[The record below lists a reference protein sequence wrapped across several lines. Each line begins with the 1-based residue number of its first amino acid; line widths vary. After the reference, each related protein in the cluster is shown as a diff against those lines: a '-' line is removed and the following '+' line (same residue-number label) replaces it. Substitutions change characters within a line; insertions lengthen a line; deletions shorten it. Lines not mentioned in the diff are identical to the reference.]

1 MKEKFFS
8 FGKRF
13 IKHELIAGAGFLFVA
28 SLFGSVFNFFFN
40 LFMSRNLS
48 VSDYGV
54 LASLISIITLSMLVA
69 GAVVPTIIRF
79 AGSYFAKGELHM
91 VRGLFFN
98 VGRLS
103 FSLGIFVFFI
113 FLIFWQKIGGFF
125 NINDKYLIILVG
137 FVVFLIF
144 IGVINGTLL
153 QAKLA
158 FRFIAFTNLLS
169 TFLKLF
175 LGIALVFLG
184 FSVVGALW
192 AILLS
197 LLIPYLLSF
206 IPLKFILKKSVG
218 APKIQIRTL
227 LVYGAPAA
235 IASFSLM
242 SLITTDIILVKHFFD
257 PDRAGIY
264 AGLSLIGRVI
274 FFFSAPVG
282 TVMFPLVVQKHT
294 RNENYQNILR
304 LSVLLIL
311 LPSIALTI
319 FYFIFPEFTIRFF
332 LKNEEYVSA
341 APYLGFFGI
350 FIGLFSLLSVFTNF
364 YLSIKRTNIFIPL
377 VAGAII
383 QAALIWIWHESF
395 WQIIIIST
403 ITTFLLLISLI
414 IYYPFAI
421 KEQKAS

>member
-8 FGKRF
+8 LGKRF

-48 VSDYGV
+48 VSNYGV
-54 LASLISIITLSMLVA
+54 LASLISIITLSMLIA

-79 AGSYFAKGELHM
+79 AGSYFAKGEFHM

-98 VGRLS
+98 VSRLS
-103 FSLGIFVFFI
+103 FSLGVFVFFI
-113 FLIFWQKIGGFF
+113 FLIFWQRIGEFF
-125 NINDKYLIILVG
+125 NLNDKYLIILVG

-144 IGVINGTLL
+144 IGVINGALL

-158 FRFIAFTNLLS
+158 FRFIAFTNLLG

-175 LGIALVFLG
+175 LGITLVFLG
-184 FSVVGALW
+184 FSVIGALW

-206 IPLKFILKKSVG
+206 IPLKFILKKRVS

-257 PDRAGIY
+257 PGRAGIY

-294 RNENYQNILR
+294 RNENYQNILG
-304 LSVLLIL
+304 LSVLLIF
-311 LPSIALTI
+311 LPSIVLTI

-341 APYLGFFGI
+341 AAYLGFFGI

-377 VAGAII
+377 VVGAII
-383 QAALIWIWHESF
+383 QATLIWIWHESF
-395 WQIIIIST
+395 RQIIIIST
-403 ITTFLLLISLI
+403 ITTFLLLISFI

-421 KEQKAS
+421 RRQK

>member
-1 MKEKFFS
+1 MKEAINLV
-8 FGKRF
+8 KRL

-40 LFMSRNLS
+40 LFMSRSLS

-54 LASLISIITLSMLVA
+54 LASLISIITLSMVVA

-79 AGSYFAKGELHM
+79 AGSYFAKEELHM

-98 VGRLS
+98 VGRFS

-113 FLIFWQKIGGFF
+113 FLIFWQRIGGFF
-125 NINDKYLIILVG
+125 NINDKHLIILVG

-144 IGVINGTLL
+144 IGVINGALL

-158 FRFIAFTNLLS
+158 FRFIALTNLLS

-175 LGIALVFLG
+175 LGITLVFLG
-184 FSVVGALW
+184 FSVIGALW
-192 AILLS
+192 AILLAS
-197 LLIPYLLSF
+197 LIPYLLSF
-206 IPLKFILKKSVG
+206 IPLRFILKKHVS
-218 APKIQIRTL
+218 APKIQIGTL
-227 LVYGAPAA
+227 LAYGAPAA

-257 PDRAGIY
+257 PSRAGIY

-282 TVMFPLVVQKHT
+282 AVMFPLVVQKHT
-294 RNENYQNILR
+294 RKEDYQSILK

-332 LKNEEYVSA
+332 LKNEEYISA
-341 APYLGFFGI
+341 ALYLGFFGI
-350 FIGLFSLLSVFTNF
+350 FVGLFSLLSVFTNF
-364 YLSIKRTNIFIPL
+364 YLSIKKTNIFIPL
-377 VAGAII
+377 VTGAII

-403 ITTFLLLISLI
+403 ITTFLLLISFI

-421 KEQKAS
+421 KTQKQV

>member
-79 AGSYFAKGELHM
+79 AGSYFAKGEFHM
-91 VRGLFFN
+91 VRGLFFK

-125 NINDKYLIILVG
+125 NINDEHLVILVG

-144 IGVINGTLL
+144 IGVINGALL

-175 LGIALVFLG
+175 LGITLVFLG
-184 FSVVGALW
+184 FSVIGALW
-192 AILLS
+192 AILLAS
-197 LLIPYLLSF
+197 LIPYLLSF

-257 PDRAGIY
+257 PGRAGIY

-274 FFFSAPVG
+274 FFFSAPIG

-294 RNENYQNILR
+294 RNENYQNILG

-364 YLSIKRTNIFIPL
+364 YLSIKRIKIFIPL

-395 WQIIIIST
+395 GQIIIIST
-403 ITTFLLLISLI
+403 ITAFLLLISFVL
-414 IYYPFAI
+414 YYPFAI
-421 KEQKAS
+421 KEQK

>member
-1 MKEKFFS
+1 MKENFFY

-13 IKHELIAGAGFLFVA
+13 LGNELIAGAGFLFVA

-79 AGSYFAKGELHM
+79 AGSYFAKGEFHM
-91 VRGLFFN
+91 VRGLFFK
-98 VGRLS
+98 VSKLS
-103 FSLGIFVFFI
+103 LTLGIFVFFI
-113 FLIFWQKIGGFF
+113 FLIFWQRIGEFF
-125 NINDKYLIILVG
+125 NLNDRYLVILVG

-144 IGVINGTLL
+144 IGVINGALL

-169 TFLKLF
+169 TFLKFL
-175 LGIALVFLG
+175 LGIVLVFFG
-184 FSVVGALW
+184 FSVIGALW

-197 LLIPYLLSF
+197 LLVPYLLSF
-206 IPLKFILKKSVG
+206 IPLRLIFKKFVS

-257 PDRAGIY
+257 PGRAGIY

-282 TVMFPLVVQKHT
+282 TVMFPMVVQKHT
-294 RNENYQNILR
+294 RRENYQNILR
-304 LSVLLIL
+304 ISVLLIL

-319 FYFIFPEFTIRFF
+319 FYFIFPQLTIRFF

-341 APYLGFFGI
+341 ASYLGFFGI

-377 VAGAII
+377 VAGAIS
-383 QAALIWIWHESF
+383 QAVLIWIWHENF
-395 WQIIIIST
+395 RQIIIIST
-403 ITTFLLLISLI
+403 ITTFLLLIFLML
-414 IYYPFAI
+414 YYPFAI